1 MKMTKDYRPGIIWKS
16 VGISI
21 ILHEFYKN
29 GGQILRTPVTMGWK

>member
-21 ILHEFYKN
+21 ILQKQFFKKVDMKAYSD
-29 GGQILRTPVTMGWK
+29 V

>member
-29 GGQILRTPVTMGWK
+29 FKKVDMKAYSDV

>member
-1 MKMTKDYRPGIIWKS
+1 MKMTKDYRLGIIWKS

-29 GGQILRTPVTMGWK
+29 SSFKKVDMKAYSEV